1 MGIHDGHR
9 QRMKKR
15 FLDHGLE
22 NFDDVNVLE
31 LLLFFA
37 QPRQDTNELAH
48 VLMDKFG
55 TLSAVLEASPAE
67 LKSVSGIGE
76 SAVTLLSLVPAVS
89 RRYMVDKTPKAEP
102 LDNAAAAGRYFVPRF
117 MYERE
122 EVVLAL
128 LLDSRRRPITC
139 LELSRG
145 TVNAAEIHIRK
156 LAESCLEYR
165 ASAVILAHNHPS
177 GDVIPSSEDHLTT
190 LQILRALSV
199 ISISL
204 DDHVVVAGNKYISM
218 REKGLMR

>member
-15 FLDHGLE
+15 FLDHGLD

-48 VLMDKFG
+48 ALMNKFG
-55 TLSAVLEASPAE
+55 TLSAVLEGSQSE
-67 LKSVSGIGE
+67 LRSVSGIGD
-76 SAVTLLSLVPAVS
+76 SAVTLLSLIPAVS
-89 RRYMVDKTPKAEP
+89 RRYMVDKTPDTEP
-102 LDNAAAAGRYFVPRF
+102 VNNAAAAGRYFIPRF

-128 LLDSRRRPITC
+128 LLDARRRPITC

-145 TVNAAEIHIRK
+145 TVNAAEISTRK
-156 LAESCLEYR
+156 LAELCLEYR

-177 GDVIPSSEDHLTT
+177 GEAMPSAEDHLTT
-190 LQILRALSV
+190 RQINQALTV
-199 ISISL
+199 IGIDL
-204 DDHVVVAGNKYISM
+204 DDHVVVAGCNYISM
-218 REKGLMR
+218 RECGLMR